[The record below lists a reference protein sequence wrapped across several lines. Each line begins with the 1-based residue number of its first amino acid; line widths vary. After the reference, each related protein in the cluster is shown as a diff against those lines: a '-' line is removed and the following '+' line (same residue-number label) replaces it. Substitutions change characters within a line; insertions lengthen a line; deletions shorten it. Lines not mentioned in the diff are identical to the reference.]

1 MSLAVRIDSKAHRC
15 PDGLRPVLRDVA
27 FSAGPGE
34 VLALFGPSGTGKST
48 ALRIVMGLDHE
59 YIGTVRRGAGRL
71 GAVFQDPRLLPW
83 MSVGDNLRLV
93 QSAPGYDPA
102 AALADVGLPDAAN
115 LMPGALSLGMAR
127 RAALARALAVDPSL
141 LVLDEPC
148 ASLDP
153 RTAAGLGGLLAA
165 RARSHGTTV
174 LFSTHE
180 IEHAFACADRVLVL
194 GGSPA
199 SLAAD
204 VAVPADLA
212 GRCAAR
218 EQLIAAFPFLSALAS
233 APAPA

>member
-15 PDGLRPVLRDVA
+15 PEGLRPVLRDVV

-83 MSVGDNLRLV
+83 MTVGDNLRLV

-102 AALADVGLPDAAN
+102 AALAEVGLPDAAR

-165 RARSHGTTV
+165 RARTHGTTV

-204 VAVPADLA
+204 VAVPADMA

-218 EQLIAAFPFLSALAS
+218 EQLITAFPFLSALAS

>member
-27 FSAGPGE
+27 FTAGPGE

-48 ALRIVMGLDHE
+48 ALRIVMGLDTD

-83 MSVGDNLRLV
+83 MTVGDNLRLV

-102 AALADVGLPDAAN
+102 AALAEVGLPDAAR

-165 RARSHGTTV
+165 RARTHGTTV

-194 GGSPA
+194 GGYPA

-204 VAVPADLA
+204 VAVPADMA
-212 GRCAAR
+212 GRCTAR

-233 APAPA
+233 TPAPA